1 MSEKPKSRVAWDK
14 AEKRFIAVSL
24 LCIGFFCGSLLW
36 WGRLNELPH
45 YKIPEPTLPSPNAF
59 DTYLQATFM
68 MAPVTKPA
76 VDPLIDTEE
85 IKDPKERAKRYSLP
99 RREAWLKQNAGA
111 FALLRQGLKQ
121 QYQQPASRSWSAM
134 FPYFARYRELAR
146 RLTIESKTHL
156 LRGRNGAA
164 ADSALDTIQFGTQV
178 PRGGPLIAA
187 LVGQAMQSM
196 GQKQMFKVLPHLNAA
211 ECKSAARR
219 MEKIR
224 AMQLPY
230 AQTLREEKWSMQ
242 ASMLEILSKPDW
254 ASQFSA
260 NVGGTPATFWNK
272 WRYALVGK
280 RRVMD
285 NLTNYMDKS
294 IAEATKPYAQMQE
307 VPVPD
312 DPINQMIVPVF
323 SGSRFSF
330 TRSETGSALI
340 LVSLALRAYH
350 LEHGAYPEKL
360 DILAPNY
367 LQKIPDDP
375 FGKGEPLRYKKQGA
389 TYKLWSIGPDLKDN
403 NGAPL
408 QQPDYIN
415 RSSNAETDKTTPRD
429 ATTQGD
435 WVVGP

>member
-1 MSEKPKSRVAWDK
+1 MSAKPNSRPVWDK
-14 AEKRFIAVSL
+14 AEKRFIAVSIL
-24 LCIGFFCGSLLW
+24 TIGFFCGSLLW
-36 WGRLNELPH
+36 WGRLNELPD

-76 VDPLIDTEE
+76 VDPIVDTEE
-85 IKDPKERAKRYSLP
+85 ITDPKERANRYSVT
-99 RREAWLKQNAGA
+99 RKEAWLKQNAGA

-146 RLTIESKTHL
+146 RFTIESKTHL
-156 LRGRNGAA
+156 LRGKNGAA

-196 GQKQMFKVLPHLNAA
+196 GQRQMFIVLPHLNAI
-211 ECKSAARR
+211 ESKSAARR
-219 MEKIR
+219 MEKIC

-230 AQTLREEKWSMQ
+230 AQTLREEKWSTQ
-242 ASMLEILSKPDW
+242 AAMLEILRKPDW
-254 ASQFSA
+254 ASQFAS

-272 WRYALVGK
+272 WRYSLVGK

-285 NLTNYMDKS
+285 NFTKYMDKT
-294 IAEATKPYAQMQE
+294 IAEAAKPYAKMQE

-312 DPINQMIVPVF
+312 DPVNQMIAPVF
-323 SGSRFSF
+323 SRSRFSF
-330 TRSETGSALI
+330 TRGETGSALI
-340 LVSLALRAYH
+340 LVSLCLRVYR
-350 LEHGAYPEKL
+350 LEHGDYPEKL
-360 DILAPNY
+360 SLLAPNY
-367 LQKIPDDP
+367 LQKIPADP
-375 FGKGEPLRYKKQGA
+375 FGNGEPLRYKKQGA

-408 QQPDYIN
+408 QQPDHVN
-415 RSSNAETDKTTPRD
+415 RYENTDKTAPRD

-435 WVVGP
+435 WVIGP